1 MTRAI
6 TRQTL
11 VLIFLSEIAGIF
23 ISKYFSFFRFLA
35 GDVCSASIILIIS
48 IIGCW
53 FGFVKFL
60 TE

>member
-1 MTRAI
+1 
-6 TRQTL
+6 
-11 VLIFLSEIAGIF
+11 
-23 ISKYFSFFRFLA
+23 LA